1 MVGKKII
8 LAVFLFGLFSAL
20 VLAQSATNVSS
31 SVTSEDKYI
40 ATFENE
46 DLQILVELQHYGST
60 NLIQMAQKVLKITF
74 VNKQEIPI
82 KIIWDE
88 SVFTD
93 NNGKPARLIKEGQ
106 RFIVSDQPQ
115 VPSILPPGERASFL
129 AVPQSHI
136 TYSSSSGWFVTGISG
151 NIRKRTLMIAYEI
164 NNVKKYAKM
173 EIEFET
179 VIVSKSAPDRLT
191 FPTLSYLSP
200 VSNTQG
206 ETIGYEGISFVFLGY
221 VSRNYYNPMKPGS
234 WNNFWQWGTIALFV
248 PYIGIGTEYIN
259 NDNSFTFS
267 VYTIYILPIIDF
279 AFSF

>member
-1 MVGKKII
+1 MVEKKII
-8 LAVFLFGLFSAL
+8 LVVFLFGLFSAL
-20 VLAQSATNVSS
+20 VWAQSATN
-31 SVTSEDKYI
+31 TSNHVVPEDRYI

-46 DLQILVELQHYGST
+46 DLQILVELQPYGST
-60 NLIQMAQKVLKITF
+60 NLIQMVQKVLKITF

-93 NNGKPARLIKEGQ
+93 NNGKPTRLIKEGQ

-115 VPSILPPGERASFL
+115 VPSILPPGETASFL

-136 TYSSSSGWFVTGISG
+136 TYSSSSGWFVIGISG

-164 NNVKKYAKM
+164 NNIKKYAKM

-179 VIVSKSAPDRLT
+179 VVASKSAPDRLT

-200 VSNTQG
+200 VSNSQG
-206 ETIGYEGISFVFLGY
+206 ETIGYEGISIVFLGY
-221 VSRNYYNPMKPGS
+221 VSRNYYNPIKPGS
-234 WNNFWQWGTIALFV
+234 WNNFWQWGTIALFI
-248 PYIGIGTEYIN
+248 PYIGIGTEYVS

-267 VYTIYILPIIDF
+267 LYTIYILPMIDF

>member
-1 MVGKKII
+1 MVEKKII
-8 LAVFLFGLFSAL
+8 LAVFIFGLFSAL
-20 VLAQSATNVSS
+20 VWAQSATNASNRVAP
-31 SVTSEDKYI
+31 EDSYI

-46 DLQILVELQHYGST
+46 DLQILVELQPYGST
-60 NLIQMAQKVLKITF
+60 NLIQMVQKVLKITF

-88 SVFTD
+88 SIFTD

-164 NNVKKYAKM
+164 NNIKKYAKM

-179 VIVSKSAPDRLT
+179 AKSAPDRLT

-200 VSNTQG
+200 VSNPQG
-206 ETIGYEGISFVFLGY
+206 ETIGY
-221 VSRNYYNPMKPGS
+221 
-234 WNNFWQWGTIALFV
+234 
-248 PYIGIGTEYIN
+248 
-259 NDNSFTFS
+259 
-267 VYTIYILPIIDF
+267 
-279 AFSF
+279 